1 MSSHCLITLLA
12 GFTAVGIALAV
23 DDVLSALTCAYNP
36 LVGGMLVPCWA
47 RSTGAAPPRR
57 PPSPACCFGRAA
69 IVFMIKDG
77 LDANTPIYVS
87 LAVSLAS
94 LVVISLAT
102 RADAR
107 LRAWMARARPGPPTE
122 FSSSRSK
129 T

>member
-1 MSSHCLITLLA
+1 M
-12 GFTAVGIALAV
+12 
-23 DDVLSALTCAYNP
+23 LSALTCAYNL
-36 LVGGMLVPCWA
+36 LVGGMLVPAGRDLLAPRHHAGRHRQHVA
-47 RSTGAAPPRR
+47 RLRR
-57 PPSPACCFGRAA
+57 GHRFHDQ
-69 IVFMIKDG
+69 DG

-102 RADAR
+102 CATRREPGWRAAPAR
-107 LRAWMARARPGPPTE
+107 TE